1 LSIDFLNGSLLVSF
15 FSINLN
21 LSPWRRKLMITTATP
36 NAHYS
41 ATEPVLFVAFELSE
55 KTWKLGF
62 TIGPGQKP
70 RERTVTARQQER
82 VLDEIAQAKRRLG
95 LPETAPVVS
104 CYEAGREGFWLH
116 RFLQA
121 HGVTNQVVD
130 SSSIEVNRRRR
141 RAKSDG
147 LDVRKLLSMLMRYAQ
162 GERQVWQV
170 VKVPSVEA
178 EDQRHLHRDL
188 ETLKQ
193 ERASTTTRIQGLLSS
208 QGIRLTSLHKL
219 PEQLDALR
227 LWDGS
232 PIPPGLRRRV
242 LRVYA
247 HHTFLS
253 EQIAEVE
260 AERRAQLQTS
270 SEASIDKV
278 RQLMQLKG
286 IGINGAWLLVMEFF
300 GWRAFKNRREVGGL
314 AGFTPTPYQSGES
327 AREQGITQ
335 SGNRHVRWMTTELA
349 WSWLRFQP
357 DSALS
362 VWFRERFGGGGKRL
376 RRIGI
381 VAVARKLLIALWR
394 FLETGVLPAGAALKE
409 A

>member
-1 LSIDFLNGSLLVSF
+1 
-15 FSINLN
+15 
-21 LSPWRRKLMITTATP
+21 MMTTATH
-36 NAHYS
+36 NEHYT
-41 ATEPVLFVAFELSE
+41 AMYAPEPVLFLAFELSE

-62 TIGPGQKP
+62 TTGHGQQP
-70 RERTVTARQQER
+70 RERSIPARHQARLLHE
-82 VLDEIAQAKRRLG
+82 VGQAKRRFG

-116 RFLQA
+116 RFLQV
-121 HGVTNQVVD
+121 HGITNHVVD
-130 SSSIEVNRRRR
+130 SSSIEVNRRKR

-147 LDVRKLLSMLMRYAQ
+147 LDVRKLLTMLMRSHH
-162 GERQVWQV
+162 GERGVWRV
-170 VKVPSVEA
+170 VNVPSIEA

-193 ERASTTTRIQGLLSS
+193 ERASTTARLKGLLSS
-208 QGIRLTSLHKL
+208 QGIRLTSVTKL

-232 PIPPGLRRRV
+232 PIPSGLRRRL

-247 HHTFLS
+247 HDQFLS
-253 EQIAEVE
+253 EQIAELE
-260 AERRAQLQTS
+260 AERRALLQS
-270 SEASIDKV
+270 SQEASLEKV

-314 AGFTPTPYQSGES
+314 AGVTPTPYQSGAS
-327 AREQGITQ
+327 AREQGITK

-349 WSWLRFQP
+349 WSWVRYQP
-357 DSALS
+357 ESALS
-362 VWFRERFGGGGKRL
+362 CWFRERFGGGGKRL
-376 RRIGI
+376 RRVGI

-394 FLETGVLPAGAALKE
+394 FLETGVIPEGAALKE

>member
-1 LSIDFLNGSLLVSF
+1 MT
-15 FSINLN
+15 
-21 LSPWRRKLMITTATP
+21 PTAT
-36 NAHYS
+36 HKEQGTTTE
-41 ATEPVLFVAFELSE
+41 ATLFMSFELSE

-62 TIGPGQKP
+62 TTGPGQKP
-70 RERTVTARQQER
+70 RERNVTARHQER
-82 VLDEIAQAKRRLG
+82 VLDEIAQAKRRFG

-116 RFLQA
+116 RFLLA
-121 HGVTNQVVD
+121 HGITNHVVD
-130 SSSIEVNRRRR
+130 SSAIEVSRRQR

-147 LDVRKLLSMLMRYAQ
+147 LDVRKLLSMLIRYHE
-162 GERQVWQV
+162 GEREVWQV
-170 VKVPSVEA
+170 VNVPSIEA

-193 ERASTTTRIQGLLSS
+193 ERGSTTSRIKGLLSS
-208 QGIRLTSLHKL
+208 QGLRVTSVTNL

-232 PIPPGLRRRV
+232 PLPPGLRQRV

-247 HHTFLS
+247 HHQFLS

-260 AERRAQLQTS
+260 AERRAQLQDS
-270 SEASIDKV
+270 SDASIDKV
-278 RQLMQLKG
+278 CQLMVLKG

-300 GWRAFKNRREVGGL
+300 GWRAFKNRREVGAL

-327 AREQGITQ
+327 AREQGITK

-362 VWFRERFGGGGKRL
+362 VWFRERFGSGGKRL

-394 FLETGVLPAGAALKE
+394 FLETGVIPAGAVLKE
-409 A
+409 G

>member
-1 LSIDFLNGSLLVSF
+1 MTTQATRNTPDTTTEGTLL
-15 FSINLN
+15 
-21 LSPWRRKLMITTATP
+21 
-36 NAHYS
+36 
-41 ATEPVLFVAFELSE
+41 VAFELSE

-62 TIGPGQKP
+62 TTGHGQKP
-70 RERTVTARQQER
+70 RERTVTARQPER

-95 LPETAPVVS
+95 LPATAPVVS

-116 RFLQA
+116 RFLQG
-121 HGVTNQVVD
+121 HGITTHVVD

-147 LDVRKLLSMLMRYAQ
+147 LDVRKLLSMLMRYEQ
-162 GERQVWQV
+162 GERHVWQV

-193 ERASTTTRIQGLLSS
+193 ERASTTTRLKGLLSS
-208 QGIRLTSLHKL
+208 QGIRLTSLTHL
-219 PEQLDALR
+219 PDQLAALR

-232 PIPPGLRRRV
+232 PIPLGLRRRI

-253 EQIAEVE
+253 QQIAEVE
-260 AERRAQLQTS
+260 AERRTQLQTS
-270 SEASIDKV
+270 SEASIAQV
-278 RQLMQLKG
+278 RQLMLLKG

-314 AGFTPTPYQSGES
+314 AGCTPTPYQSGES
-327 AREQGITQ
+327 AREQGITK

-362 VWFRERFGGGGKRL
+362 CWFRQRFGSGGKRL

-394 FLETGVLPAGAALKE
+394 FLETGELPEGAALKVG
-409 A
+409 

>member
-1 LSIDFLNGSLLVSF
+1 
-15 FSINLN
+15 
-21 LSPWRRKLMITTATP
+21 MTTAAAHNEQENTP
-36 NAHYS
+36 E
-41 ATEPVLFVAFELSE
+41 ATLFVAFELSE

-62 TIGPGQKP
+62 TTGHGQKP
-70 RERTVTARQQER
+70 RERTMTARQQER
-82 VLDEIAQAKRRLG
+82 VLDEIVHAKRRMG
-95 LPETAPVVS
+95 LPANAAVVS

-116 RFLQA
+116 RFLQG
-121 HGVTNQVVD
+121 HGITNHVVD
-130 SSSIEVNRRRR
+130 SSAIEVNRRR

-170 VKVPSVEA
+170 VKAPSVEA

-208 QGIRLTSLHKL
+208 QGLRVTSLTKL
-219 PEQLDALR
+219 PEQLEALR

-247 HHTFLS
+247 HYTFLS
-253 EQIAEVE
+253 EQIAAVE
-260 AERRAQLQTS
+260 AERRALLQTS
-270 SEASIDKV
+270 QEAPIEKV

-286 IGINGAWLLVMEFF
+286 IGINGAWLLVLEFF

-327 AREQGITQ
+327 AREQGITK

-394 FLETGVLPAGAALKE
+394 FLETGAIPVGAVLKE
-409 A
+409 G

>member
-1 LSIDFLNGSLLVSF
+1 
-15 FSINLN
+15 
-21 LSPWRRKLMITTATP
+21 MTTKATR
-36 NAHYS
+36 NAQDTTS
-41 ATEPVLFVAFELSE
+41 AGTLFVSFELSD
-55 KTWKLGF
+55 KNWKLGF
-62 TIGPGQKP
+62 TTGHGQTP
-70 RERTVTARQQER
+70 RERTVTARDQKR
-82 VLDEIAQAKRRLG
+82 VLDEIAQAKRRFG

-116 RFLQA
+116 RFLEA
-121 HGVTNQVVD
+121 HGMTNHVVD
-130 SSSIEVNRRRR
+130 SSAIEVSRRQR

-147 LDVRKLLSMLMRYAQ
+147 LDVRKLLSMLIRYHE

-170 VKVPSVEA
+170 VNVPSVEA

-188 ETLKQ
+188 ETLKR
-193 ERASTTTRIQGLLSS
+193 ERASTTARIKGLLSS
-208 QGIRLTSLHKL
+208 QGIQVTSLTKL

-227 LWDGS
+227 RWDGS
-232 PIPPGLRRRV
+232 PIPPGLRQRM

-247 HHTFLS
+247 QYTFLS
-253 EQIAEVE
+253 EQIAAVE
-260 AERRAQLQTS
+260 AERRTQMQ
-270 SEASIDKV
+270 ASTDARIEKV

-327 AREQGITQ
+327 AREQGISK

-349 WSWLRFQP
+349 WSWLRYQP
-357 DSALS
+357 ESALS
-362 VWFRERFGGGGKRL
+362 VWFRERFGSGGKRL

-394 FLETGVLPAGAALKE
+394 FLETGVLPEGAVLKE
-409 A
+409 G

>member
-1 LSIDFLNGSLLVSF
+1 MTSAATHNRQD
-15 FSINLN
+15 
-21 LSPWRRKLMITTATP
+21 TAP
-36 NAHYS
+36 E
-41 ATEPVLFVAFELSE
+41 ATLFVALELSE

-62 TIGPGQKP
+62 TTGHGQKP
-70 RERTVTARQQER
+70 RERSVAARQQER

-116 RFLQA
+116 RFLLA
-121 HGVTNQVVD
+121 YGITNHVVD
-130 SSSIEVNRRRR
+130 SSAIEVSRRQR

-147 LDVRKLLSMLMRYAQ
+147 LDVRKLLSMLIRYHD
-162 GERQVWQV
+162 GEQQVWQV
-170 VKVPSVEA
+170 VKVPTVEA

-188 ETLKQ
+188 ETRKR
-193 ERASTTTRIQGLLSS
+193 ERASTTTRIKGLLSS
-208 QGIRLTSLHKL
+208 QGLRVTSLNKL

-232 PIPPGLRRRV
+232 PMPPGLRRRV

-247 HHTFLS
+247 HHQFLS

-260 AERRAQLQTS
+260 AERRARLQTS
-270 SEASIDKV
+270 SDASTEQI
-278 RQLMQLKG
+278 RQLMLLKG

-327 AREQGITQ
+327 AREQGITK

-357 DSALS
+357 ESALS
-362 VWFRERFGGGGKRL
+362 VWFRERFGGGSKRL

-381 VAVARKLLIALWR
+381 VAVARKLLIALWS
-394 FLETGVLPAGAALKE
+394 FLETGALPEGAVLKE
-409 A
+409 G

>member
-1 LSIDFLNGSLLVSF
+1 
-15 FSINLN
+15 
-21 LSPWRRKLMITTATP
+21 MATP
-36 NAHYS
+36 
-41 ATEPVLFVAFELSE
+41 ATHQRHGNTTEATLFVAFELSD
-55 KTWKLGF
+55 KKWKLGF
-62 TIGPGQKP
+62 TIGHGQKP
-70 RERTVTARQQER
+70 RERNVPARDQKAI
-82 VLDEIAQAKRRLG
+82 LNEIAQAKNRLG

-121 HGVTNQVVD
+121 HEITNYVVD
-130 SSSIEVNRRRR
+130 SSAIEVSRRQR

-147 LDVRKLLSMLMRYAQ
+147 LDVRKLLSMLMRYEQ
-162 GERQVWQV
+162 GERRVWQV
-170 VKVPSVEA
+170 VNVPSVEA
-178 EDQRHLHRDL
+178 EDRRHLNRDL
-188 ETLKQ
+188 ETLKR
-193 ERASTTTRIQGLLSS
+193 ERASTTNRIKGLLSS
-208 QGIRLTSLHKL
+208 QGLEVKTLTNL
-219 PEQLDALR
+219 PEQLDTLR

-232 PIPPGLRRRV
+232 ELQPGFRQRI

-247 HHTFLS
+247 HHTFLN
-253 EQIAEVE
+253 EQIAAID
-260 AERRAQLQTS
+260 AERRALLKTS
-270 SEASIDKV
+270 DDAPIDQI
-278 RQLMQLKG
+278 RQLMTLKG

-300 GWRAFKNRREVGGL
+300 AWRDFKNRREVGGL

-327 AREQGITQ
+327 HREQGITK

-357 DSALS
+357 ESALS

-394 FLETGVLPAGAALKE
+394 FLQTGALPEGAILK
-409 A
+409 AV

>member
-1 LSIDFLNGSLLVSF
+1 
-15 FSINLN
+15 
-21 LSPWRRKLMITTATP
+21 MTTA
-36 NAHYS
+36 
-41 ATEPVLFVAFELSE
+41 ATHHEQSTTTEATLFVAFELSE

-62 TIGPGQKP
+62 TTGHGQKP
-70 RERTVTARQQER
+70 RERSMPARDHER

-95 LPETAPVVS
+95 LPAMAPVVS

-116 RFLQA
+116 RFLRAQ
-121 HGVTNQVVD
+121 GLTNHVVD
-130 SSSIEVNRRRR
+130 SSSLEVNRRRR

-162 GERQVWQV
+162 GARQVWQV

-188 ETLKQ
+188 ETLKR
-193 ERASTTTRIQGLLSS
+193 ERASTTTRIKGLLST
-208 QGIRLTSLHKL
+208 QGLQVTTLTKF
-219 PEQLDALR
+219 PEQLEALQ

-232 PIPPGLRRRV
+232 PIPPGLRDRL
-242 LRVYA
+242 LRGYA

-253 EQIAEVE
+253 QQIAEIE

-270 SEASIDKV
+270 SDASLDQI

-286 IGINGAWLLVMEFF
+286 IGINGSWLLVMEFF
-300 GWRAFKNRREVGGL
+300 GWRACKNRREVGGL

-327 AREQGITQ
+327 AREQGITK
-335 SGNRHVRWMTTELA
+335 SGNRHVRWMSTELA

-357 DSALS
+357 ESALS
-362 VWFRERFGGGGKRL
+362 VWFRERFGGAGKRL

-381 VAVARKLLIALWR
+381 VAVARKLLMALWR
-394 FLETGVLPAGAALKE
+394 FLETGVLPEGAVLKE
-409 A
+409 G

>member
-1 LSIDFLNGSLLVSF
+1 
-15 FSINLN
+15 
-21 LSPWRRKLMITTATP
+21 MTT
-36 NAHYS
+36 S
-41 ATEPVLFVAFELSE
+41 ATRKVQDHTNEETLFVAFELSE

-62 TIGPGQKP
+62 TTGPGQKP
-70 RERTVTARQQER
+70 RERGVTAGHQER

-95 LPETAPVVS
+95 LSETAVVMS
-104 CYEAGREGFWLH
+104 CYEAGRDGFWLH
-116 RFLQA
+116 RCLQA
-121 HGVTNQVVD
+121 HGITNYVVE
-130 SSSIEVNRRRR
+130 SSAIEVNRRHR

-147 LDVRKLLSMLMRYAQ
+147 VDVRKLLSMLMRYHH

-188 ETLKQ
+188 ETLKR
-193 ERASTTTRIQGLLSS
+193 ERGRTTTRIKGLLSS
-208 QGIRLTSLHKL
+208 QGIRITSLSKL
-219 PEQLDALR
+219 PEQLDAVR
-227 LWDGS
+227 LWDGL

-247 HHTFLS
+247 HHQFLN

-260 AERRAQLQTS
+260 AERRSLLQS
-270 SEASIDKV
+270 SQDVSIDKV

-286 IGINGAWLLVMEFF
+286 IGINGSWLLVMEFF
-300 GWRAFKNRREVGGL
+300 GWREFNNRREVGGL
-314 AGFTPTPYQSGES
+314 AGFTPTPYQSGVS
-327 AREQGITQ
+327 VREQGISK

-357 DSALS
+357 ESALS
-362 VWFRERFGGGGKRL
+362 VWFRERFGGGGKRV

-394 FLETGVLPAGAALKE
+394 FLETGVLPEGAVLKE
-409 A
+409 G

>member
-1 LSIDFLNGSLLVSF
+1 
-15 FSINLN
+15 
-21 LSPWRRKLMITTATP
+21 MTTLATHNP
-36 NAHYS
+36 QAS
-41 ATEPVLFVAFELSE
+41 TTGDTLFVAFELSE
-55 KTWKLGF
+55 KTWKIGF
-62 TIGPGQKP
+62 TTGHGQKP
-70 RERTVTARQQER
+70 RERTVSARQQER
-82 VLDEIAQAKRRLG
+82 VLDEIARAKDRLG
-95 LPETAPVVS
+95 LPASAAVVS

-116 RFLQA
+116 RFLQG
-121 HGVTNQVVD
+121 HGITNHVVD
-130 SSSIEVNRRRR
+130 SSAIEVNRRRR

-147 LDVRKLLSMLMRYAQ
+147 LDVRKLLSMLIRYVY

-178 EDQRHLHRDL
+178 EDHRHLHRDL
-188 ETLKQ
+188 ETLKR
-193 ERASTTTRIQGLLSS
+193 ERASTMTRIQGLLSS
-208 QGIRLTSLHKL
+208 QGIRVTSLTKL
-219 PEQLDALR
+219 PEQLEALR

-232 PIPPGLRRRV
+232 SMLPGLRRRV

-247 HHTFLS
+247 QYTFLS

-278 RQLMQLKG
+278 RQLMLLKG
-286 IGINGAWLLVMEFF
+286 IGINGAWLLIMEFF
-300 GWRAFKNRREVGGL
+300 GWRAFKNRREVGSL

-327 AREQGITQ
+327 AREQGITK
-335 SGNRHVRWMTTELA
+335 SGNRHIRWMTMELA
-349 WSWLRFQP
+349 WSWVRFQP

-362 VWFRERFGGGGKRL
+362 CWFRQRFGSGGKRL

-394 FLETGVLPAGAALKE
+394 FLETGVIPAGAVLKE
-409 A
+409 VEALG

>member
-1 LSIDFLNGSLLVSF
+1 MT
-15 FSINLN
+15 
-21 LSPWRRKLMITTATP
+21 PTATHKEQG
-36 NAHYS
+36 NTTE
-41 ATEPVLFVAFELSE
+41 ATLFMSFELSE
-55 KTWKLGF
+55 KNWKLGF
-62 TIGPGQKP
+62 TTGPGQKP
-70 RERTVTARQQER
+70 RERTVTARDQKR
-82 VLDEIAQAKRRLG
+82 VLDEIAQAKRRFG

-116 RFLQA
+116 RFLLA
-121 HGVTNQVVD
+121 HGITNHVVD
-130 SSSIEVNRRRR
+130 SSAIEVSRRQR

-147 LDVRKLLSMLMRYAQ
+147 LDVRKLLSMLIRYHQ

-170 VKVPSVEA
+170 VNVPSVEA

-193 ERASTTTRIQGLLSS
+193 ERGDTTRRIKGLLSS
-208 QGIRLTSLHKL
+208 QGLRVKNLTKL

-227 LWDGS
+227 LWDGA
-232 PIPPGLRRRV
+232 PIPPGLRQRV

-247 HHTFLS
+247 HHQFLS

-260 AERRAQLQTS
+260 AERRARLQTS
-270 SEASIDKV
+270 TETSIDQV
-278 RQLMQLKG
+278 RQLMMLKG

-300 GWRAFKNRREVGGL
+300 GWREFKNRREVGGL
-314 AGFTPTPYQSGES
+314 AGLTPTPYQSGES
-327 AREQGITQ
+327 AREQGITK
-335 SGNRHVRWMTTELA
+335 SGNRHVRWMITELA

-362 VWFRERFGGGGKRL
+362 VWFRERFGDGGKRL

-394 FLETGVLPAGAALKE
+394 FLKTGALPEGAVLKE
-409 A
+409 G